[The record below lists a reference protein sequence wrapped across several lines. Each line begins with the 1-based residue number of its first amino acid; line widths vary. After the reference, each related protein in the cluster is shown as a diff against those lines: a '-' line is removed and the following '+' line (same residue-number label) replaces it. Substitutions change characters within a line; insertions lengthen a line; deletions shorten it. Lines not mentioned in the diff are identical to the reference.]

1 MAHIEVVDGNIGWDE
16 RYFPAPP
23 SVPGYAPRELNE
35 HERAIEQTCA
45 RLIRGE
51 ASARMVCDTV
61 EVWARS
67 CTRIPDFAS
76 PRHIDVIARY
86 ARMRVLKFIERKYS
100 PFAIV
105 DETRTLLKTA
115 GLDPG

>member
-1 MAHIEVVDGNIGWDE
+1 MAQIEVVDGNTGWDE
-16 RYFPAPP
+16 KHFPAPP
-23 SVPGYAPRELNE
+23 PVPGYAPRELNE
-35 HERAIEQTCA
+35 HERTLEQTCA

-51 ASARMVCDTV
+51 ACARAVCD
-61 EVWARS
+61 EAEKWARS
-67 CTRIPDFAS
+67 CTRIPDFANAS
-76 PRHIDVIARY
+76 SIDTIVRSL
-86 ARMRVLKFIERKYS
+86 RTKVLEFIERKYS